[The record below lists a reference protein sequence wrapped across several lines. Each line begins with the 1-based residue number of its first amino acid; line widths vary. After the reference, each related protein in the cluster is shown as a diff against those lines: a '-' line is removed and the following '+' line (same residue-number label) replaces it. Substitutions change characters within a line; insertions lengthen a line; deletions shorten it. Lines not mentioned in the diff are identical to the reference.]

1 MPFFH
6 KGYHYNKICK
16 TQLNMTKISFKFK
29 RLIATAASFS
39 LSCVAS
45 QLGIIKK
52 KHKAV
57 IKKHLLNSYSL
68 TSYGT
73 HFLVKTCISK
83 LYSSNPEMNTFRQV

>member
-1 MPFFH
+1 MQNTTKYDKNFFQIQTSYCH
-6 KGYHYNKICK
+6 CC
-16 TQLNMTKISFKFK
+16 FF
-29 RLIATAASFS
+29 
-39 LSCVAS
+39 LSVLCS
-45 QLGIIKK
+45 EPIRNNKK